1 MQRIYRKYIKN
12 IFKSFDL
19 IHKHFSQKVLSIYL
33 TGLSWL
39 EVVLRKGKQEPSPD
53 SNYTT
58 NYPQC
63 AAASHSEIKF
73 LWTAEFAICH
83 FNLQSKLGIVPIIM
97 WNIIRERKNDWFL
110 EYFWRY
116 HQYSSVWSWHTTTVK
131 MLKMKRYPEKA
142 NLSPECHPSVFSIL
156 VKWDWSVIL
165 FSFPRARQVGLD
177 HYLLFSSKEM

>member
-116 HQYSSVWSWHTTTVK
+116 HQ
-131 MLKMKRYPEKA
+131 
-142 NLSPECHPSVFSIL
+142 
-156 VKWDWSVIL
+156 
-165 FSFPRARQVGLD
+165 
-177 HYLLFSSKEM
+177 FSSDHQQSRTCPKETPDMEAGVTLAQSK